1 MLANRNRKLLLTT
14 LYHTVWQLYNAR
26 YRQIFSKLFHI
37 GLVFG
42 YQYLFMNN
50 GKYFTKKLKKRERK
64 KNQFIIDHPVSM
76 FGNSNAR
83 YRLIC
88 SRHQWEGVICQTGAT
103 EPPLDTDF
111 IHRY

>member
-1 MLANRNRKLLLTT
+1 MFGNS
-14 LYHTVWQLYNAR
+14 NAR
-26 YRQIFSKLFHI
+26 YRQIFTKLFHI

-50 GKYFTKKLKKRERK
+50 GKYFTKKTKRK
-64 KNQFIIDHPVSM
+64 PQFIIDHPVSM

-103 EPPLDTDF
+103 EPPLDTLTLF
-111 IHRY
+111 IDTR